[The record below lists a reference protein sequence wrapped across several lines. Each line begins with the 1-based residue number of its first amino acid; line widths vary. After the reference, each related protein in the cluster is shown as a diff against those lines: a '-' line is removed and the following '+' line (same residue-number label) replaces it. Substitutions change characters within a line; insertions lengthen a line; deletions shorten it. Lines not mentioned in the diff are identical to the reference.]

1 LNLYIKIALFFC
13 IIPGLFPGQDGQPQP
28 FVNYNK
34 ENARF
39 VIKANTG
46 IPKPI
51 TSNMFRKSF
60 NGFYDMNISF
70 NLRTVGNVYFGIGY
84 QNIFFKNNA
93 FLKAQVFNAKI
104 PYDTRMLGDCAFATL
119 SYDRFIKE
127 RAFVNYAFTY
137 GYIVARYT
145 NVNNDTSSFNQPLIN
160 KEFAAQYIKPEV
172 SFNFIDK
179 DNPWVSFCVS
189 IAYTTLLYKYD
200 PKAPRFNHFQELRDL
215 SNRYFASWL
224 TVGFGVN
231 ILLGRSKD

>member
-1 LNLYIKIALFFC
+1 M
-13 IIPGLFPGQDGQPQP
+13 IPGVFLGQDEQPP
-28 FVNYNK
+28 SFVNLK
-34 ENARF
+34 KDNARF
-39 VIKANTG
+39 VIKAYAG

-60 NGFYDMNISF
+60 NGFYDAGISCS
-70 NLRTVGNVYFGIGY
+70 LRTVGNFYFGIGY
-84 QNIFFKNNA
+84 QNIFFKNNS

-104 PYDTRMLGDCAFATL
+104 PYDTRLLGDCAFATL
-119 SYDRFIKE
+119 SYDKFIKE
-127 RAFVNYAFTY
+127 RAYVTYGLSY

-160 KEFAAQYIKPEV
+160 KDFAAQYIKPEV
-172 SFNFIDK
+172 SFNFIDS
-179 DNPWVSFCVS
+179 DNPWASFSVS

-224 TVGFGVN
+224 TIGFGVN
-231 ILLGRSKD
+231 ILLGRKD